1 MNDKIPTKITGF
13 FITVIGTGIVL
24 RTITTIIDRILFSN
38 REFKISEFQNF
49 GIIIFLNFNHHGY
62 ILVASRKKTFIKLPY
77 CDFDYGI
84 FL

>member
-1 MNDKIPTKITGF
+1 VNDKIPTKITGF

-49 GIIIFLNFNHHGY
+49 GIIIFL
-62 ILVASRKKTFIKLPY
+62 ISIIM
-77 CDFDYGI
+77 GI
-84 FL
+84 FWVLRVRKLS